1 MLQILIALFL
11 GFSSPKSSKH
21 TSSSNGPVAT
31 ASTTS
36 DTVGEGGHIP
46 PKKPTPPTSN

>member
-11 GFSSPKSSKH
+11 GFSSPKSDKYNS
-21 TSSSNGPVAT
+21 TSNSPKGNVST
-31 ASTTS
+31 AS
-36 DTVGEGGHIP
+36 DTEGEGGHIP